1 MNISINLLKQIFF
14 ILIVGV
20 LLCYRYLSIGVD
32 SIQVLYFSVYYCF
45 ATFAVILSGWR
56 FKSLINPISIFVP
69 FLYLLS
75 YSFLQ
80 LSVDQV
86 NYSSMTFLIIN
97 CSIVIY
103 LLFASLNYPYKPV
116 KIFALDEKL
125 KRKLLYFIS
134 LMAFLT
140 FIIECIVFGYIP
152 ILNITS
158 VDVYGETNEKLVP
171 FLHYFIILNS
181 LLPTWAYVFFKEKII
196 SKKEF
201 RLVLA
206 LSIFILLNY
215 LSKQLYLLF
224 GMSLFVSYTYYND
237 INIKKI
243 LKALG
248 VMFLVFGLVGFLRF
262 DSDLSM
268 SVSEFY
274 RAISG
279 IENEK
284 VSLFEAV
291 FVEYSSKRFSI
302 LDDMVNY
309 SDRIAFLGYG
319 MYTFRPFT
327 SFFLL
332 EKTGF
337 IIRIPELNSEQR
349 VGTFLIDP
357 YLDFGLVGVFIL
369 NGLYG
374 YLAVRYYNQFRKR
387 YPEAIVK
394 FTIIVFCILMG
405 MFVNYFNS
413 MLIWLGLIIN
423 KILVG
428 GLKSKKMYL

>member
-1 MNISINLLKQIFF
+1 MNFNLLKQILL
-14 ILIVGV
+14 ILIVG
-20 LLCYRYLSIGVD
+20 LFLCYRYLSIGVD
-32 SIQVLYFSVYYCF
+32 IVQVLFFTIYYCF
-45 ATFAVILSGWR
+45 ATFAVILSGLR
-56 FKSLINPISIFVP
+56 FKNLINPISIFVP

-86 NYSSMTFLIIN
+86 DYSPMTFLIIN
-97 CSIVIY
+97 SSIVIY
-103 LLFASLNYPYKPV
+103 LLFASLNYPYRPV
-116 KIFALDEKL
+116 KIFALDERL
-125 KRKLLYFIS
+125 KRKLLYFMS

-152 ILNITS
+152 ILNITN
-158 VDVYGETNEKLVP
+158 VDLYGETNEKLVP

-181 LLPTWAYVFFKEKII
+181 LLPTWAYVFLKEKII

-201 RLVLA
+201 RFVLF
-206 LSIFILLNY
+206 LSVFILLNY

-224 GMSLFVSYTYYND
+224 GMSLFVSYTYYNQ

-248 VMFLVFGLVGFLRF
+248 VMFLIFGFIGFLRF
-262 DSDLSM
+262 DSELSM
-268 SVSEFY
+268 SASEFY

-279 IENEK
+279 IENDS

-302 LDDMVNY
+302 LDEMVNY
-309 SDRIAFLGYG
+309 SDHIAFLGYG

-332 EKTGF
+332 EKMGF
-337 IIRIPELNSEQR
+337 IIRIPELNSELR

-357 YLDFGLVGVFIL
+357 YLDFGIIGVIIL
-369 NGLYG
+369 NALYG
-374 YLAVRYYNQFRKR
+374 YLAVRYYNQFKGR

-394 FTIIVFCILMG
+394 FTIIVFCISMG

-423 KILVG
+423 KILMG
-428 GLKSKKMYL
+428 DLKSKNSNL